1 MKRQTTDKA
10 RRQRS
15 LNSGVFRGFMAFA
28 LFLIA
33 VLWILQIVLLESFY
47 KQIKTQMLK
56 STASSVVTA
65 IEAGGTVAD
74 KNLIDAV
81 TDLAVKN
88 EISIE
93 IIDCSSSTEMATFQP
108 VFSIVTDRENVL
120 YMLRDSELYFI
131 YSDAREDGGEL
142 LQRYQR
148 INTSHPFWNERS
160 EGTAEETDDE
170 TEADANAQDSEST
183 TADGD
188 TDGYKPRS
196 SFKHGAPPFFKTGVT
211 QELLYA
217 RIVMLESGHE
227 YLLLFDG
234 VITPIGTTVR
244 TLKIQLLFVTVIILM
259 VAAFMAQWLS
269 RRIAKPIVGINSSA
283 KKLASGDFD
292 ATFSGGDYLE
302 ITQLSDTLN
311 FTAHELKEA
320 DSLKQELIANTSH
333 DLRTPLTMI
342 IGYAEVMRDLPGEN
356 TPENVQVIID
366 EARRL
371 TTLVNDMLD
380 LSKLQAGTEEL
391 EISEFNITGVTEDI
405 VERMRKLTEK
415 DGFTFTF
422 EYENPVYVK
431 ADETKITQVIY
442 NFLTNAVNYSDER
455 RDIKVLQ
462 TVSNKTVRLSFVD
475 HGKGIPKEKL
485 PNIWDRYYKI
495 DSTHKRSHV
504 GSGIGLSIVKSILEK
519 HNARYGVISNTE
531 SGSTF
536 WFELPISDEIK

>member
-15 LNSGVFRGFMAFA
+15 LNSGVFRSFMAFA

-56 STASSVVTA
+56 NTASSVVTA

-160 EGTAEETDDE
+160 GGTAEETDDE

-188 TDGYKPRS
+188 TDEYKPRS

-217 RIVMLESGHE
+217 RVVTLESGHE

-269 RRIAKPIVGINSSA
+269 HRIAKPIVGINSSA

-320 DSLKQELIANTSH
+320 DSLKRELIANTSH

-442 NFLTNAVNYSDER
+442 NFLTNAVNYSDKR

-462 TVSNKTVRLSFVD
+462 TVSNKIVRLSFVD

>member
-1 MKRQTTDKA
+1 
-10 RRQRS
+10 
-15 LNSGVFRGFMAFA
+15 
-28 LFLIA
+28 
-33 VLWILQIVLLESFY
+33 
-47 KQIKTQMLK
+47 
-56 STASSVVTA
+56 
-65 IEAGGTVAD
+65 
-74 KNLIDAV
+74 
-81 TDLAVKN
+81 
-88 EISIE
+88 
-93 IIDCSSSTEMATFQP
+93 
-108 VFSIVTDRENVL
+108 
-120 YMLRDSELYFI
+120 
-131 YSDAREDGGEL
+131 
-142 LQRYQR
+142 
-148 INTSHPFWNERS
+148 
-160 EGTAEETDDE
+160 
-170 TEADANAQDSEST
+170 
-183 TADGD
+183 
-188 TDGYKPRS
+188 
-196 SFKHGAPPFFKTGVT
+196 
-211 QELLYA
+211 
-217 RIVMLESGHE
+217 MLESGHE
-227 YLLLFDG
+227 YLLLFNG

-269 RRIAKPIVGINSSA
+269 RRIANPIVGINSSA

-405 VERMRKLTEK
+405 VERMRKLTEQ

>member
-15 LNSGVFRGFMAFA
+15 LNSGVFRSFMAFA

-56 STASSVVTA
+56 NTASSVVTA

-148 INTSHPFWNERS
+148 INTSHPFWSERS
-160 EGTAEETDDE
+160 GGTAEETDDE
-170 TEADANAQDSEST
+170 TEADVNAQDSEST
-183 TADGD
+183 TADED
-188 TDGYKPRS
+188 TDEYKPRS

-217 RIVMLESGHE
+217 RVVTLESGHE

-269 RRIAKPIVGINSSA
+269 HRIAKPIVGINSSA

-320 DSLKQELIANTSH
+320 DSLKRELIANTSH

-442 NFLTNAVNYSDER
+442 NFLTNAVNYSDKR

>member
-1 MKRQTTDKA
+1 
-10 RRQRS
+10 
-15 LNSGVFRGFMAFA
+15 
-28 LFLIA
+28 
-33 VLWILQIVLLESFY
+33 
-47 KQIKTQMLK
+47 
-56 STASSVVTA
+56 
-65 IEAGGTVAD
+65 
-74 KNLIDAV
+74 
-81 TDLAVKN
+81 
-88 EISIE
+88 
-93 IIDCSSSTEMATFQP
+93 
-108 VFSIVTDRENVL
+108 
-120 YMLRDSELYFI
+120 
-131 YSDAREDGGEL
+131 
-142 LQRYQR
+142 
-148 INTSHPFWNERS
+148 
-160 EGTAEETDDE
+160 
-170 TEADANAQDSEST
+170 
-183 TADGD
+183 
-188 TDGYKPRS
+188 
-196 SFKHGAPPFFKTGVT
+196 
-211 QELLYA
+211 
-217 RIVMLESGHE
+217 
-227 YLLLFDG
+227 
-234 VITPIGTTVR
+234 
-244 TLKIQLLFVTVIILM
+244 
-259 VAAFMAQWLS
+259 
-269 RRIAKPIVGINSSA
+269 
-283 KKLASGDFD
+283 
-292 ATFSGGDYLE
+292 
-302 ITQLSDTLN
+302 
-311 FTAHELKEA
+311 
-320 DSLKQELIANTSH
+320 
-333 DLRTPLTMI
+333 MI

-380 LSKLQAGTEEL
+380 LSKLQAGTD
-391 EISEFNITGVTEDI
+391 ITGVTEDI

>member
-1 MKRQTTDKA
+1 MKPKTTDKN
-10 RRQRS
+10 RKQKS
-15 LNSGVFRGFMAFA
+15 LINGVFRSFMIFA
-28 LFLIA
+28 LFLI
-33 VLWILQIVLLESFY
+33 VILWILQIVLLESFY

-56 STASSVVTA
+56 NTAATVVTA
-65 IEAGGTVAD
+65 IEAGGTISD
-74 KNLIDAV
+74 RTLIDAV

-93 IIDCSSSTEMATFQP
+93 IIDCSSSSEMATFQP

-120 YMLRDSELYFI
+120 YMLRDSEMYFI
-131 YSDAREDGGEL
+131 YSDARQNDGEL
-142 LQRYQR
+142 LQKYQR
-148 INTSHPFWNERS
+148 INTTHPLWNEQYEDEENSS
-160 EGTAEETDDE
+160 EGLSEESSE
-170 TEADANAQDSEST
+170 ENAASES
-183 TADGD
+183 D
-188 TDGYKPRS
+188 TSEEYKPRS

-217 RIVMLESGHE
+217 RVLTLESGHE

-244 TLKIQLLFVTVIILM
+244 TLKIQLLFVTVIILA

-269 RRIAKPIVGINSSA
+269 YRIAKPIVGINSSA
-283 KKLASGDFD
+283 KKLASGNFD
-292 ATFSGGDYLE
+292 TTFSGGNYLE

-311 FTAHELKEA
+311 YTAQELKEA

-380 LSKLQAGTEEL
+380 LSKLTAGTETL
-391 EISEFNITGVTEDI
+391 TITEFNLTKATEDI

-422 EYENPVYVK
+422 EYENPVFVK

-455 RDIKVLQ
+455 RDIAVRQ
-462 TVSNKTVRLSFVD
+462 TVTGKTVRLSFVD

-519 HNARYGVISNTE
+519 HNARYGVVSNIET
-531 SGSTF
+531 GSTF
-536 WFELPISDEIK
+536 WFELPVSDEIK

>member
-1 MKRQTTDKA
+1 
-10 RRQRS
+10 
-15 LNSGVFRGFMAFA
+15 
-28 LFLIA
+28 
-33 VLWILQIVLLESFY
+33 
-47 KQIKTQMLK
+47 
-56 STASSVVTA
+56 
-65 IEAGGTVAD
+65 
-74 KNLIDAV
+74 
-81 TDLAVKN
+81 
-88 EISIE
+88 
-93 IIDCSSSTEMATFQP
+93 
-108 VFSIVTDRENVL
+108 
-120 YMLRDSELYFI
+120 
-131 YSDAREDGGEL
+131 
-142 LQRYQR
+142 
-148 INTSHPFWNERS
+148 
-160 EGTAEETDDE
+160 
-170 TEADANAQDSEST
+170 
-183 TADGD
+183 
-188 TDGYKPRS
+188 
-196 SFKHGAPPFFKTGVT
+196 
-211 QELLYA
+211 
-217 RIVMLESGHE
+217 
-227 YLLLFDG
+227 
-234 VITPIGTTVR
+234 
-244 TLKIQLLFVTVIILM
+244 
-259 VAAFMAQWLS
+259 MAQWLS